1 MSAEMSY
8 WGLAAGY
15 LLLIAPLGILLAKG
29 VPLVSASLVAVV
41 RMTVQL
47 LFVGLYLQVVFELNN
62 WWLNAAWVVVMI
74 SVADGTILR
83 RAGLRIRTFVLPLL
97 AALLLGTVIPV
108 GFFIAVMM
116 GQPHV
121 LDARYAIP
129 IAGMVLGNCLR
140 ANIIAMQTF
149 FQSIR
154 DQRRVY
160 QLSLAQG
167 ARLGEAIRPF
177 YRRALESA
185 LSPTVA
191 SMATIGLVALPGMMT
206 GVMLGGAEPIQ
217 AVRYQIAIMIA
228 IFTGTAITALV
239 GIRLAAGS
247 SFDARGLL
255 RTDVFRDGR

>member
-1 MSAEMSY
+1 
-8 WGLAAGY
+8 
-15 LLLIAPLGILLAKG
+15 
-29 VPLVSASLVAVV
+29 
-41 RMTVQL
+41 
-47 LFVGLYLQVVFELNN
+47 
-62 WWLNAAWVVVMI
+62 
-74 SVADGTILR
+74 
-83 RAGLRIRTFVLPLL
+83 
-97 AALLLGTVIPV
+97 
-108 GFFIAVMM
+108 
-116 GQPHV
+116 
-121 LDARYAIP
+121 
-129 IAGMVLGNCLR
+129 MVLGNCLR